1 MPYIKISDP
10 NIIDLSSWHQVIN
23 VVNQHSDSI
32 TAITNN
38 FGAQGTGY
46 TDWNSSTD
54 YAHEF
59 DAGSQK
65 IIYGRTKITFSTL
78 DVIGDTYFLT
88 GEIPFSNTTSGTSA
102 FNATPV
108 VTATLQAGYTGN
120 NATDSN
126 AVLSIYHLTKDSFYC
141 RIANT
146 RFASSVPTLSGSIYV
161 NWIAVGPKG

>member
-38 FGAQGTGY
+38 FGAQGTGT
-46 TDWNSSTD
+46 TDWDSSAD

-65 IIYGRTKITFSTL
+65 IIYGRTKVTFSAMG
-78 DVIGDTYFLT
+78 VIGDIY
-88 GEIPFSNTTSGTSA
+88 FSN
-102 FNATPV
+102 
-108 VTATLQAGYTGN
+108 QAIQEQKRL
-120 NATDSN
+120 
-126 AVLSIYHLTKDSFYC
+126 VLHQ
-141 RIANT
+141 
-146 RFASSVPTLSGSIYV
+146 
-161 NWIAVGPKG
+161 